1 MAQVEEK
8 EKQEKI
14 ETTRVEIEDAR
25 KKLEAREAERNRI
38 VQEANRKAETI
49 IATEQSEESQQA
61 QLRTLAQGL
70 QSSYS

>member
-14 ETTRVEIEDAR
+14 ETTRVEKEDAR

-38 VQEANRKAETI
+38 VQEAKRKAETI
-49 IATEQSEESQQA
+49 NATEQSEESRQA

-70 QSSYS
+70 QLSYS